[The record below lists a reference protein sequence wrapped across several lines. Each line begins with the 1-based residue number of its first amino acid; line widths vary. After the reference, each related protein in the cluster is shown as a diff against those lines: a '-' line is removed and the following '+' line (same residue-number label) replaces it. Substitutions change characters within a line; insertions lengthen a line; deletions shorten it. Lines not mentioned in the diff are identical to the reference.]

1 MNKKFI
7 NLPSKYTKF
16 LNDCMN
22 QLNPIDIKRILK
34 KEMNLKDI
42 NIIYKK
48 INVILKNND
57 CTNYDINKMIKSYNK
72 KNNKILLLKKISDN
86 RNKIIISES
95 KGTKVWNNNINNL
108 KKKSNLLGIKTTNKL
123 IEKSFLNLLNKY
135 KYEWNTI
142 SKIFNIGNNGVIK
155 NINIFDV
162 DDIEYIISK

>member
-95 KGTKVWNNNINNL
+95 KGTKV
-108 KKKSNLLGIKTTNKL
+108 
-123 IEKSFLNLLNKY
+123 
-135 KYEWNTI
+135 
-142 SKIFNIGNNGVIK
+142 
-155 NINIFDV
+155 
-162 DDIEYIISK
+162 

>member
-34 KEMNLKDI
+34 KEMNLKEI

-48 INVILKNND
+48 INIILKNND